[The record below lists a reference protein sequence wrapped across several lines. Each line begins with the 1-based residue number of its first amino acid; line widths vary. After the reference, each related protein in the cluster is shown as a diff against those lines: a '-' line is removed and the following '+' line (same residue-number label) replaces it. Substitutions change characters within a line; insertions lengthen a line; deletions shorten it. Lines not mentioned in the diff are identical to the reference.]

1 MHNILDTI
9 SGLVKSKANIIN
21 KTIEIKGWTNNKD
34 INILNQDLKN
44 QELELLISVSKAKGV
59 RSARTFTIIYRREY
73 EKSKLIKLAEIKLLN
88 NPSKEKTLRV
98 VESIV
103 IVEFKFSI
111 KLEKQIFS
119 PNIFCPISRIAS
131 EIRELKNIKVS
142 QIK

>member
-1 MHNILDTI
+1 MDPIHNIFDAT
-9 SGLVKSKANIIN
+9 SGFAKSKANIIN
-21 KTIEIKGWTNNKD
+21 KTIEIKGCTNSKD

-44 QELELLISVSKAKGV
+44 QELELLINVSKAKGV
-59 RSARTFTIIYRREY
+59 RSTRTFTIIYRREY

-111 KLEKQIFS
+111 VNNF
-119 PNIFCPISRIAS
+119 
-131 EIRELKNIKVS
+131 
-142 QIK
+142 